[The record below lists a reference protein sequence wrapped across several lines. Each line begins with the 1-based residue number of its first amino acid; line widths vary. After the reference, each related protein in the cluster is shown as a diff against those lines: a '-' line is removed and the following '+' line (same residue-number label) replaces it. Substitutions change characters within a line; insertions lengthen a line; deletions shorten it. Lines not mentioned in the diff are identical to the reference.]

1 MNFLKNEDLF
11 KKNKM
16 KLKRTKNIK
25 INGEKLKIAIVL
37 PYFNDEIGLELLKNA
52 KKELLRNNVKEK
64 NIHIF
69 RVEGALEIPFACQ
82 KIIKKLKP
90 NAIIALGVVIKG
102 ETSHYS
108 LVTKNTYQGIMKVQL
123 DMETPISF
131 GILTCENQKQAKLRA
146 SQKDLNKG
154 KQASQAALLQ
164 TII

>member
-1 MNFLKNEDLF
+1 MELK
-11 KKNKM
+11 K
-16 KLKRTKNIK
+16 TKNIK

-52 KKELLRNNVKEK
+52 KEELLKNNVKEK
-64 NIHIF
+64 NIHII

-90 NAIIALGVVIKG
+90 NAIIALGAIIKG
-102 ETSHYS
+102 ETTHYD
-108 LVTKNTYQGIMKVQL
+108 LVTQNTFKGIMDVQL
-123 DMETPISF
+123 NTGIPISF
-131 GILTCENQKQAKLRA
+131 GILTCKNEKQARFRA
-146 SQKDLNKG
+146 SKKGSNKG